1 MMVSRVEVRNEPSNL
16 SRALFSIFD
25 TAVAVKRVQHYDF
38 LPGETAWKCAP
49 LMILFKIKDEIS
61 PCLWWRTTHSIPI
74 NIIAW
79 KLWQAISKSAWQVIW
94 PNHQSITVCH
104 RITSTYQIKS
114 ERAHYQQ
121 SPLVNQTL
129 AKVTCE
135 QKDPFDLEK
144 PSVLLFFCLS
154 FSEEMLFW
162 YNRCYSSFYA
172 NIVRSHKCCFQM
184 NSHFL
189 CWLSHVNN
197 TYSCQRFSFDVDQSE
212 TLGFSQKR
220 IASKPGETDT

>member
-1 MMVSRVEVRNEPSNL
+1 M
-16 SRALFSIFD
+16 
-25 TAVAVKRVQHYDF
+25 F

-61 PCLWWRTTHSIPI
+61 PCLWWQTTHSIPI
-74 NIIAW
+74 NIITW

-104 RITSTYQIKS
+104 RITSTYQIKGDRTLPAEPVGRS
-114 ERAHYQQ
+114 NSCQ
-121 SPLVNQTL
+121 SQSW
-129 AKVTCE
+129 AKRSFLSRKAFSAVV
-135 QKDPFDLEK
+135 FR
-144 PSVLLFFCLS
+144 LS

-172 NIVRSHKCCFQM
+172 NTVRSHKCCFQM
-184 NSHFL
+184 NSRFL
-189 CWLSHVNN
+189 RWLSHVNN
-197 TYSCQRFSFDVDQSE
+197 TYSCQCFSFHVDRSE

-220 IASKPGETDT
+220 IASKPGKTDT